1 MIQHLYTKYNSIKL
15 SGFCA
20 LLFLLG
26 CTTAEIRI
34 LEGRVLSESTLE
46 PVADLDVSLSRMTR
60 PIFTMRGWKK
70 IATRKTDKKGRFL
83 FETRKPGPYEVSWY
97 TGPEYGHHY
106 YLIREFEGKKFVEL
120 IHEDKEE
127 IRYLWDE

>member
-1 MIQHLYTKYNSIKL
+1 
-15 SGFCA
+15 
-20 LLFLLG
+20 
-26 CTTAEIRI
+26 
-34 LEGRVLSESTLE
+34 
-46 PVADLDVSLSRMTR
+46 
-60 PIFTMRGWKK
+60 MRGWKK